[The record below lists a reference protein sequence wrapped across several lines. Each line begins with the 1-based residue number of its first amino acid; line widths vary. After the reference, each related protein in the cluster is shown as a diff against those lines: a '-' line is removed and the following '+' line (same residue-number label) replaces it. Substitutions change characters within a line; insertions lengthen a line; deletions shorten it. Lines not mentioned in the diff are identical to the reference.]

1 MRREACDGMMS
12 DTSDAGTPTEGS
24 SAVLQQELRCL
35 NEDFVRA
42 LLSGDV
48 EWYRARLTDDFV
60 CIESDGLIL
69 DKAAFLRRA
78 AWGSTLASY
87 ALEEVTVNI
96 YGDVALVRAKARWTD
111 RVGITGFNRYLE
123 VCIHTRG
130 EWKFVSV
137 QATRMVRDV

>member
-1 MRREACDGMMS
+1 MRREACDGMVS
-12 DTSDAGTPTEGS
+12 DTSSAGGPTEGS

-42 LLSGDV
+42 LMSGDV

-69 DKAAFLRRA
+69 DKAAFLRRT

-87 ALEEVTVNI
+87 ALEDVAVSI

-111 RVGITGFNRYLE
+111 KFGITGLSRHLG
-123 VCIHTRG
+123 VCVHIRG

-137 QATRMVRDV
+137 QVTRLVRDA